1 MTCFVECNEF
11 IFVLCFNDNRGELM
25 DHIETIFNEM
35 IEDINLVKLSTYF
48 KSATR

>member
-1 MTCFVECNEF
+1 MN
-11 IFVLCFNDNRGELM
+11 

-48 KSATR
+48 KSVTR